1 MIVIIIRL
9 LLLSSVVI
17 NYCHALAVIAPS
29 WEGGSS
35 GVTTRTRVGTA
46 DIIEINSNQQL
57 AELNLRIRSTVESD
71 IKEIANI
78 LTHALIEEEQDKTVP
93 QKNHRRVSPFNFK
106 FKSTVSG
113 VTSLLQSRIDSIKI
127 GKKFLT
133 EGSTSSL
140 ESPPLTEADQL
151 RMLWS
156 NDKFRSNIENAASLS
171 NEPHIWKD
179 HNFMCAPQSFDWLFH
194 KMITAENTLTGEIVG
209 FCEIAMLSKPSLDD
223 DDCTTTTTMD
233 HGLTIQDVEDE
244 CSIRDVDAVPTII
257 NFITSPEYRRRG
269 VGSSIVNSAL
279 KYVHTTWPGA
289 ETTMA
294 LYVEEDNTNA
304 INMYKRL
311 GFKTQRKVESTQQ
324 LYMTQ

>member
-179 HNFMCAPQSFDWLFH
+179 HN
-194 KMITAENTLTGEIVG
+194 
-209 FCEIAMLSKPSLDD
+209 
-223 DDCTTTTTMD
+223 
-233 HGLTIQDVEDE
+233 
-244 CSIRDVDAVPTII
+244 
-257 NFITSPEYRRRG
+257 
-269 VGSSIVNSAL
+269 
-279 KYVHTTWPGA
+279 
-289 ETTMA
+289 
-294 LYVEEDNTNA
+294 
-304 INMYKRL
+304 
-311 GFKTQRKVESTQQ
+311 
-324 LYMTQ
+324 

>member
-1 MIVIIIRL
+1 MIVIIFQL
-9 LLLSSVVI
+9 LLLSSMII

-29 WEGGSS
+29 WEGDTGI
-35 GVTTRTRVGTA
+35 TTRTRVGT
-46 DIIEINSNQQL
+46 DNIGIDTNQQL
-57 AELNLRIRSTVESD
+57 AKLNLRIRSTVESD

-78 LTHALIEEEQDKTVP
+78 LTHALLEEEQDKTKENK
-93 QKNHRRVSPFNFK
+93 KNRRVSPFNFK

-113 VTSLLQSRIDSIKI
+113 VTSLLQSRMDATKT
-127 GKKFLT
+127 GKKILM
-133 EGSTSSL
+133 EGHSSSL
-140 ESPPLTEADQL
+140 ESPPTEADQL

-156 NDKFRSNIENAASLS
+156 NDKFRTNIEKAASLS

-179 HNFMCAPQSFDWLFH
+179 HNFMCAPQNFDWLYH
-194 KMITAENTLTGEIVG
+194 KMITAENTITGEIVG
-209 FCEIAMLSKPSLDD
+209 FCEIAMLSKPLQDD
-223 DDCTTTTTMD
+223 DDGTTTTTTMD
-233 HGLTIQDVEDE
+233 GLTIQDVEDE

-279 KYVHTTWPGA
+279 KYVHKTSPG
-289 ETTMA
+289 ETMA
-294 LYVEEDNTNA
+294 LYVEKDNTNA

-311 GFKTQRKVESTQQ
+311 GFKVQHKVESTQQ